1 MVAENVYIALIF
13 NSDSVGN
20 ITSYDDVIILFNSKY
35 PNNKLIMEKY
45 LVDGSKTQTYIALE
59 NFIQKY
65 SSGKRATVSSSSV
78 ILIDSSSYFIKN
90 NLNILSISVAAS
102 SSIIKTIPN
111 VLSYK
116 YLNQSAVVSNFI
128 VYQ

>member
-1 MVAENVYIALIF
+1 M
-13 NSDSVGN
+13 
-20 ITSYDDVIILFNSKY
+20 
-35 PNNKLIMEKY
+35 
-45 LVDGSKTQTYIALE
+45 DGSKTQTYIALE

-65 SSGKRATVSSSSV
+65 PSGKRATVSSSSV

-90 NLNILSISVAAS
+90 NLNILSISIAAS

-128 VYQ
+128 VYQDYQMNKHIYHILILHSKHHFPKHLRKHLKYRL